1 MNQPADGPLSRAV
14 SGQTDLALLALRY
27 ARENARRPRSRA
39 LVPARR
45 KRETQSVLL
54 RTALYELATQA
65 GWMSD
70 GYTAVLRQWA
80 RTVGL
85 FANHVSPVRFDQKTR
100 ELVVQPDSAAWAT
113 QMRLLAG
120 PLVARLNQELGEGT
134 VRTLKVLHPKP
145 AETSPSP
152 AADLARRPLQREALA
167 KSSGSPQLR
176 KATERQARQM
186 PREPDHLFPA
196 FSADDRS
203 EEETGQSRVRSKALF
218 RAQAER
224 ARRM

>member
-1 MNQPADGPLSRAV
+1 M
-14 SGQTDLALLALRY
+14 QTDLALLALRY

-39 LVPARR
+39 LAPARR
-45 KRETQSVLL
+45 KRNTQSVLL
-54 RTALYELATQA
+54 RTALEELATQA

-70 GYTAVLRQWA
+70 DYTAVLRQWA

-85 FANHVSPVRFDQKTR
+85 FANHVTPVRFDQKTR
-100 ELVVQPDSAAWAT
+100 ELMVQPDSAAWST

-120 PLVARLNQELGEGT
+120 PLIARLNLELGEGT

-145 AETSPSP
+145 AQTALSP
-152 AADLARRPLQREALA
+152 ATEIACRPFQRETLP
-167 KSSGSPQLR
+167 KSSGSPQMR
-176 KATERQARQM
+176 EAMERQARQM

-203 EEETGQSRVRSKALF
+203 QEETGQSRVRSKALC

-224 ARRM
+224 ARRR